1 MTGPAP
7 SPSWPPPIQSQRPAG
22 RALRSILRHG
32 SGVRPP
38 PGPEGAYGLRR
49 SLSTPPGGA
58 LLSRG
63 GVLLAASLAIPLT
76 DILAVGDVWRV
87 SISGHEGSSFTVTPT
102 ELVFTED
109 NWNVPQ
115 EVTITAPAGAAAPLR
130 LRHIVS
136 GPGYETATPVEI
148 EVTVMANQEGGSHR
162 QQRAWLVRERFS
174 TPPPLSGLAVTVAG
188 EELTSA
194 TPLVE
199 NEGVLAKVLG
209 FEPVTTPQL
218 VEDSAFSPP
227 GRRTRNGARAGRG
240 SAPAGHLGQRRHLLL
255 SWTRRRALL
264 G

>member
-1 MTGPAP
+1 M
-7 SPSWPPPIQSQRPAG
+7 G
-22 RALRSILRHG
+22 RESALLLARKGHT
-32 SGVRPP
+32 VY
-38 PGPEGAYGLRR
+38 AVV
-49 SLSTPPGGA
+49 LSTPPGGA

-194 TPLVE
+194 TALVE

-218 VEDSAFSPP
+218 VEDSAFSFSPRQKNKERSKGRKGKRPGWASGAAAPSPP
-227 GRRTRNGARAGRG
+227 FVDKKTG
-240 SAPAGHLGQRRHLLL
+240 SPRLTAV
-255 SWTRRRALL
+255 
-264 G
+264 